1 MSSTKLKGNPVALA
15 GNEII
20 VGDKAPIVKVVA
32 KDLSELTIGGPSD
45 KTQIIVI
52 VPSLDTAV
60 CAQETR
66 TFNTKA
72 AAIKDAT
79 VVVVSMDLPF
89 AMGRFCTTEG
99 IENLQVGS
107 DFREKAAANAYGV
120 LIADGPLKGLSA
132 RAIFV
137 VDKSGKVAYKEICP
151 EITEEPNYEAA
162 LCALKDAAAPAHHC
176 GCGAK

>member
-1 MSSTKLKGNPVALA
+1 MATTKLKGNLVTLA
-15 GNEII
+15 GKEVN
-20 VGDKAPIVKVVA
+20 VGDAAPVVSLVA
-32 KDLSELTIGGPSD
+32 KDLSEVKVGGASD
-45 KTQIIVI
+45 KAQIIVI

-66 TFNTKA
+66 VFNTKA
-72 AAIKDAT
+72 AAVPNAT
-79 VVVVSMDLPF
+79 VVVASMDLPF

-99 IENLQVGS
+99 LENLQVGS
-107 DFREKAAANAYGV
+107 DFRDKALADAYGV

-137 VDKSGKVAYKEICP
+137 VNKAGKVVYKEICP

-162 LCALKDAAAPAHHC
+162 LNAIKETASGHKC